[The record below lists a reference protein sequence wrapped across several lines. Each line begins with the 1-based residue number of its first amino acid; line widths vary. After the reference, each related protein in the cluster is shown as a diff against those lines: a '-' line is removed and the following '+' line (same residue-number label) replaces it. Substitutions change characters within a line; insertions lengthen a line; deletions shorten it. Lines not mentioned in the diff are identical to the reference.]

1 MLKMVYHCSSNNLF
15 CILSLT
21 LIFAAYDKGYLWH
34 NFCMFCTTLL
44 YPFLAFTFS
53 PLHLLAPSAAM
64 LDQFE
69 ICDIH
74 TEKLFGFK

>member
-1 MLKMVYHCSSNNLF
+1 MLKMVYHCSFNDVLHS
-15 CILSLT
+15 LSLAS
-21 LIFAAYDKGYLWH
+21 IFAVCDKGYLWH

-69 ICDIH
+69 ICDTH